1 MHHHN
6 DNAPR
11 RATDFP
17 DTPEGLAARRAFLET
32 APATHAPHRAQSPVV
47 TWAKREKDSATFF
60 GLRRWSSLNEPP
72 SMAAHRE
79 DFAEA
84 CEYYWLSPDTLRA
97 RSPRKFA
104 YMRDVIFEGHVS
116 PPAVRH
122 DVEKTVE
129 VAPVVER
136 LAGAS
141 VRIPGFVVPLET
153 DGEQIREFLLVPY
166 FGACVHVPPPPA
178 NQLIHVIP
186 DKPVPAGWNMLPV
199 WVEGVMAVG
208 RVDSEMGVAGYQLRG
223 IKVEEYQEPLP
234 K

>member
-1 MHHHN
+1 MKN
-6 DNAPR
+6 LRTLCAALAASTLLVVGLPPVALAQVDAPVTAGQAGYQVGDR
-11 RATDFP
+11 LAGPAAAAQGAFREITWDDLIPTDW
-17 DTPEGLAARRAFLET
+17 TPEAFLADLKLDELQD
-32 APATHAPHRAQSPVV
+32 ADPRAS
-47 TWAKREKDSATFF
+47 
-60 GLRRWSSLNEPP
+60 
-72 SMAAHRE
+72 
-79 DFAEA
+79 EA
-84 CEYYWLSPDTLRA
+84 MQR
-97 RSPRKFA
+97 
-104 YMRDVIFEGHVS
+104 MRDEWD
-116 PPAVRH
+116 R
-122 DVEKTVE
+122 
-129 VAPVVER
+129 APVVER

-223 IKVEEYQEPLP
+223 TKVEEYQEPLP
-234 K
+234 E